1 MQIEV
6 EASNVLTLFKKVI
19 ENLSAITIL
28 HNWCSDI
35 TGNGKKQI
43 LSFYKLC
50 PYGITYS
57 RSIEKQLIITEGKKY
72 IVVLLYT

>member
-1 MQIEV
+1 MGKE
-6 EASNVLTLFKKVI
+6 VI
-19 ENLSAITIL
+19 ENLSAIIIP

-35 TGNGKKQI
+35 TVHRKKQI

-57 RSIEKQLIITEGKKY
+57 RSIEKQLVITEGKKY
-72 IVVLLYT
+72 IVVL